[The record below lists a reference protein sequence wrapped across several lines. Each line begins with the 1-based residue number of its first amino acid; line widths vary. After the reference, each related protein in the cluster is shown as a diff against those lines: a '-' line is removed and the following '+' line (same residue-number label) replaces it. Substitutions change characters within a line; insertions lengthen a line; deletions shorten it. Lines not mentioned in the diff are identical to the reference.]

1 MKRISRRIAAIRNW
15 HQRLHD
21 YGLRNTCRLF
31 LNHKKEGCYTLRYLG
46 HDFYLRGNS
55 VDFAVFNSIFARG
68 EYDFQTEINP
78 EVIIDAGA
86 NIGASAV
93 WLHHRFPGARIIA
106 VEPEA
111 TNFDLLRLNTA
122 PYLNISCIRG
132 ALFGE
137 DTSLRISDTQVDN
150 YAFRVEKTTVS
161 DDSVPGFTIDS
172 LMRMYDI
179 QQIDIL
185 KMDIEGAEYDVFIK
199 EPGKWLSKTRMLIME
214 LHEYFK
220 PGITDLVHGILSS
233 NSFEISRK
241 GENTYARNKS
251 LLQANR

>member
-1 MKRISRRIAAIRNW
+1 MKSVSRRIAAIRNW
-15 HQRLHD
+15 NQRLRD

-31 LNHKKEGCYTLRYLG
+31 LNQKKEGCYALRYPG
-46 HDFYLRGNS
+46 HNFYLRGNS

-106 VEPEA
+106 VEPESA
-111 TNFDLLRLNTA
+111 NFDLLRRNTA
-122 PYLNISCIRG
+122 PYLNITCLRG
-132 ALFGE
+132 ALYGE
-137 DTSLRISDTQVDN
+137 DTSLSISDTKVDN
-150 YAFRVEKTTVS
+150 YAFRVEKTTAS
-161 DDSVPGFTIDS
+161 DDSVPGFAVDS

-179 QQIDIL
+179 RQIDIL

-220 PGITDLVHGILSS
+220 PGVTDFVLGVLSS
-233 NSFEISRK
+233 NNFEISQK
-241 GENTYARNKS
+241 GENTFARNK
-251 LLQANR
+251 LLL